1 MKFHY
6 PLITWFCK
14 ATWAVKYVISAL
26 AVGLRDQ
33 TSKMETYRE
42 SLPPL
47 KSNDPL
53 ISWQIFTLNLHFR
66 KTFG

>member
-1 MKFHY
+1 MKLYY

-14 ATWAVKYVISAL
+14 ATWAIKYVISAL

-42 SLPPL
+42 SLPP
-47 KSNDPL
+47 S
-53 ISWQIFTLNLHFR
+53 SQMTL
-66 KTFG
+66 